1 MANKIEIQLNK
12 LNAENY
18 LLKNQIDILK
28 NKIYQIFI
36 FGFILFLI
44 SFFLILFDIQENNI
58 STQEISKIKS
68 KIMVLE
74 TNIETKRIE

>member
-44 SFFLILFDIQENNI
+44 SFFSILFDIQENNI
-58 STQEISKIKS
+58 LTQEISKIKS
-68 KIMVLE
+68 KTMVLE